1 MKPDLALVQAMRDR
15 SLLRLL
21 AAIGEE
27 QSIGTR
33 RLLEKF
39 GGNDLHK
46 KILEAERAG
55 YIEREKVEPE
65 GKGNWS
71 IYNRL
76 SPKGRRL
83 VQLAQQVGAWK

>member
-27 QSIGTR
+27 QAIGTR

-46 KILEAERAG
+46 KILEAERKG
-55 YIEREKVEPE
+55 YVEREKVEPE

-71 IYNRL
+71 TVNRL
-76 SPKGRRL
+76 TPRGRMVVRM
-83 VQLAQQVGAWK
+83 ARQVGAWK